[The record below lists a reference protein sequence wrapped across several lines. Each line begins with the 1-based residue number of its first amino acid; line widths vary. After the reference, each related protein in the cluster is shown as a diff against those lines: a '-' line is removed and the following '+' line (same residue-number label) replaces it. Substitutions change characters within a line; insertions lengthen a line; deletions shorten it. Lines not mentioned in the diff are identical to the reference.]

1 MNLFDAIIFGI
12 VEGISE
18 FLPISST
25 GHLMLTARLLELS
38 QTDFL
43 KSFEI
48 MIQLGAI
55 LSVIVLYGKSLL
67 VRVEV
72 LKRVLAAFIPTAI
85 IGFLLYKM
93 IKKIFLAH
101 NGIVLW
107 SLFLGGIIL
116 IVFELL
122 HHEKEDHTEDLSRI
136 SYPKAITIGIFQS
149 IAIIPGVSRSAATII
164 GGLML
169 GIKRKTIVEF
179 SFLLAIPTMCAATG
193 LDLIKNAHS
202 FSSDQFAFLS
212 IGFITSF
219 IVALLSIKFLLYFIQ
234 RNNFVW
240 FGVYR
245 VAVACV
251 GWILGLN
258 K

>member
-1 MNLFDAIIFGI
+1 MNLLDSIIFGI

-38 QTDFL
+38 QTSFL

-48 MIQLGAI
+48 AIQLGAI
-55 LSVIVLYGKSLL
+55 LSVIILYGKSLP
-67 VRVEV
+67 VRFEI
-72 LKRVLAAFIPTAI
+72 LKRVAAAFIPTAI
-85 IGFLLYKM
+85 IGFLFYKI

-101 NGIVLW
+101 NDIVLW

-116 IVFELL
+116 IVFDLL
-122 HHEKEDHTEDLSRI
+122 HREKEDHTEDIANI
-136 SYPKAITIGIFQS
+136 SYSQAITIGIFQS
-149 IAIIPGVSRSAATII
+149 VAIIPGVSRSAATII
-164 GGLML
+164 GGLLL

-179 SFLLAIPTMCAATG
+179 SFLLAIPTMLAATG

-202 FSSDQFAFLS
+202 FSSDQFIFLS
-212 IGFITSF
+212 IGFATAF
-219 IVALLSIKFLLYFIQ
+219 FVAILSIKFLLYFIQ

-245 VAVACV
+245 VGIACV
-251 GWILGLN
+251 GWIFGLN